1 MFGLRYPRFL
11 APPYCFS
18 FPNRVWKRVQ
28 VLKLRFH
35 LYANIYAQ
43 CFATDGIKEM
53 KQSFGEKRVPKLG
66 A

>member
-1 MFGLRYPRFL
+1 
-11 APPYCFS
+11 
-18 FPNRVWKRVQ
+18 
-28 VLKLRFH
+28 

-43 CFATDGIKEM
+43 CFETDGIKEM

>member
-18 FPNRVWKRVQ
+18 FRNRVWKRVQ

-43 CFATDGIKEM
+43 CFETDDIKE
-53 KQSFGEKRVPKLG
+53 
-66 A
+66 

>member
-1 MFGLRYPRFL
+1 MLACDIRVFL

-43 CFATDGIKEM
+43 CFETDGIKEM
-53 KQSFGEKRVPKLG
+53 KQSFGEKRVPKPG